1 MDMEQGAVLAEPSN
15 KVWYLTNNRLFEA
28 ASTDRVADTEH
39 LFTMRLLPRKA
50 EVFDQGDTAR
60 IVYLVKTGRV
70 RIVRITPDGKE
81 ITVAVLGPGD
91 IFGEETLFG
100 DAPRTS
106 LAICIEE
113 TLICQ
118 ARADD
123 LMGLMTRD
131 PVVAI
136 NVAKILSGR
145 LDGASATIE
154 DLAYA
159 RIPDRI
165 MHLFARL
172 AAEYGIPHD
181 RGTALDV
188 RLTHADIASLVGS
201 TRETVSLEIGNLA
214 RDGRVCFDGRTIVLP
229 RTEYP
234 Q

>member
-1 MDMEQGAVLAEPSN
+1 MEQRVTVDESTN
-15 KVWYLTNNRLFEA
+15 KVWYLKNNRLFADA
-28 ASTDRVADTEH
+28 AENRVADVAH
-39 LFTMRLLPRKA
+39 IFRMRLLPRKTEIFERNDA
-50 EVFDQGDTAR
+50 SRT
-60 IVYLVKTGRV
+60 IYLVKTGRV

-91 IFGEETLFG
+91 IFGEETLFDG
-100 DAPRTS
+100 TPRTS
-106 LAICIEE
+106 HAVCMDE

-118 ARADD
+118 AKADD
-123 LMGLMTRD
+123 LLALMTHD
-131 PVVAI
+131 PGLAI
-136 NVAKILSGR
+136 NVAKILSER

-165 MHLFARL
+165 MHVFARL
-172 AAEYGIPHD
+172 AADYGVPHAE
-181 RGTALDV
+181 GTALDV

-201 TRETVSLEIGNLA
+201 TRETVSLEIGNLT
-214 RDGRVCFDGRTIVLP
+214 RDGRLRFDGRTIVLP